1 MSFLDT
7 LCQML
12 VILFAIACGYAANH
26 MGILNGETGKK
37 VSQLL
42 LTVTMP
48 CMIVGAV
55 CTGSQLPEASV
66 VLGILQVSAVFYAL
80 EFVFALIAPRLLGG
94 TPGQRGVWRFT
105 LVFPNVG
112 FIGYPVAVALFGPEA
127 LFYAVILVLPFNLLS
142 FTLGPLMLTG
152 AKRFSLRQTFSPCV
166 IASLAALLMALTR
179 WRPPQV
185 IGEALAFVG
194 DITVPLSLLFVGSL
208 LAGLPL
214 GRMLFSPRLWILTAV
229 RLLVMPAILCP
240 ILRLMDIDAMILG
253 IAVTQ
258 MAMPAAV
265 NGSLLCMEYGG
276 DAECMAQI
284 TLVSTAASIVTIPL
298 IAAIFL

>member
-1 MSFLDT
+1 MSFWDT
-7 LCQML
+7 LGQML

-26 MGILNGETGKK
+26 LGILGGETDKK
-37 VSQLL
+37 ISRLL

-48 CMIVGAV
+48 CMIVGTV
-55 CTGSQLPEASV
+55 CTGDQLPEASV
-66 VLGILQVSAVFYAL
+66 VLGVLEVSLVFYGL
-80 EFVFALIAPRLLGG
+80 EFAFALIVPHLLGG
-94 TPGQRGVWRFT
+94 TPGQKGVWRYT
-105 LVFPNVG
+105 LAFPNVG

-166 IASLAALLMALTR
+166 TASLLALLLALTR
-179 WRPPQV
+179 WRPPAV
-185 IGEALAFVG
+185 IGEAVDFVG

-214 GRMLFSPRLWILTAV
+214 GRMLASLRLWILTAV
-229 RLLVMPAILCP
+229 RLLVLPVVLFP
-240 ILRLMDIDAMILG
+240 ILRWMGTDTMILG
-253 IAVTQ
+253 IAITQ
-258 MAMPAAV
+258 MAMPVAV

-298 IAAIFL
+298 IAALLL